1 MTNIT
6 IPNSVT
12 SIGDAAFSDC
22 SNLASVTIP
31 DSVESVGYQA
41 FYGCD
46 NAVFY
51 VESEKT
57 KQYLISLGIY
67 ASKIILNTK

>member
-6 IPNSVT
+6 TPNSVT
-12 SIGDAAFSDC
+12 NIEDAAFSDC
-22 SNLASVTIP
+22 SNFASVTIP

-46 NAVFY
+46 NTMFY

-57 KQYLISLGIY
+57 KQYLISLGIS